1 MNMISNAPNAP
12 KNILM
17 IKDIKLNCDSF
28 SMSKISVYRLFRRVY
43 AHTHVNKIDVYKGS
57 QWVVFDPTHMIV
69 YEHKGAP
76 RVCN

>member
-57 QWVVFDPTHMIV
+57 QWVVFVATH
-69 YEHKGAP
+69 
-76 RVCN
+76 